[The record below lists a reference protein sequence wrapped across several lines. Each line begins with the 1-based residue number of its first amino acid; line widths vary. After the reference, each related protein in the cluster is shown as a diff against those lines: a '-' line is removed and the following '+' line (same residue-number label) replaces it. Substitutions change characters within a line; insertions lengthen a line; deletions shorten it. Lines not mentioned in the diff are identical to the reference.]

1 LSAVSTY
8 AEALF
13 EAAHERDELVG
24 VLEELQEFKDALEQ
38 SEELRLF
45 FYGGEV
51 PEREKR
57 RAIDGLT
64 EGMTLSTRNFLK
76 ILSDNGR
83 EEILEEVLLRY
94 EELVKEHLGRVE
106 VEVTTAVELT
116 DEKLE
121 RIRER
126 LGRSLEGRE
135 VILQTSVDPN
145 ILGGAVFR
153 FGGRMVDSSV
163 RGRLASLREEMLER
177 GVVSG

>member
-13 EAAHERDELVG
+13 EAAQERGELER

-45 FYGGEV
+45 FYGGQV

-64 EGMTLSTRNFLK
+64 KGMTLSTRNFLK

-83 EEILEEVLLRY
+83 EEILEEALLRY

-116 DEKLE
+116 DEALE

>member
-1 LSAVSTY
+1 MSAVSTY

-13 EAAHERDELVG
+13 EAARERDELEG
-24 VLEELQEFKDALEQ
+24 VLEDLQEFKKALEE

-45 FYGGEV
+45 FYGGQV

-57 RAIDGLT
+57 RAIDALT
-64 EGMTLSTRNFLK
+64 EGMTLSSRNFLK

-106 VEVTTAVELT
+106 VEVTTAVELSE
-116 DEKLE
+116 DELD
-121 RIRER
+121 RIKER

-135 VILQTSVDPN
+135 VI
-145 ILGGAVFR
+145 
-153 FGGRMVDSSV
+153 
-163 RGRLASLREEMLER
+163 
-177 GVVSG
+177 

>member
-13 EAAHERDELVG
+13 EAARERQE
-24 VLEELQEFKDALEQ
+24 LEEVVDDLQDFVEALNE

-45 FYGGEV
+45 FYGGQI

-57 RAIDGLT
+57 RAIDALT
-64 EGMTLSTRNFLK
+64 EGMALSTRNFLK

-83 EEILEEVLLRY
+83 EEILEDVLLRY

-106 VEVTTAVELT
+106 VQVTTAVELS
-116 DEKLE
+116 DEEIE
-121 RIRER
+121 RIKDR
-126 LGRSLEGRE
+126 LGGVLEGRE
-135 VILQTSVDPN
+135 VILNTSVDPD

-153 FGGRMVDSSV
+153 FGGRMVDGSV
-163 RGRLASLREEMLER
+163 RGQLASLREEMLER
-177 GVVSG
+177 SIV

>member
-13 EAAHERDELVG
+13 EAARERGELEE
-24 VLEELQEFKDALEQ
+24 VLEELEDFEAALEE

-45 FYGGEV
+45 FYGGQI

-57 RAIDGLT
+57 RAIDALT
-64 EGMTLSTRNFLK
+64 EGMSLTTRNFLK
-76 ILSDNGR
+76 VLSDNGR
-83 EEILEEVLLRY
+83 EEILEEILVRY

-106 VEVTTAVELT
+106 VEVTTAVELSE
-116 DEKLE
+116 DELDLMK
-121 RIRER
+121 ER
-126 LGRSLEGRE
+126 LGSSLEGRE

-153 FGGRMVDSSV
+153 FGGRRVDSSV
-163 RGRLASLREEMLER
+163 RGRLEGLREEMLER
-177 GVVSG
+177 GVV

>member
-13 EAAHERDELVG
+13 EAARERDELEA
-24 VLEELQEFKDALEQ
+24 VLDELQEFGDALEE

-45 FYGGEV
+45 FYGGQI

-57 RAIDGLT
+57 RAIDALT
-64 EGMTLSTRNFLK
+64 EGMALSTRNFLK

-83 EEILEEVLLRY
+83 EEILDEVLLRY

-116 DEKLE
+116 DDEVE
-121 RIRER
+121 RIKER
-126 LGRSLEGRE
+126 LARSLEGRE

-153 FGGRMVDSSV
+153 FGGRMIDSSI

-177 GVVSG
+177 SVV

>member
-13 EAAHERDELVG
+13 EAARERDELET
-24 VLEELQEFKDALEQ
+24 VLDELQEFGDALEE

-45 FYGGEV
+45 YYGGQI

-57 RAIDGLT
+57 RAIDALT
-64 EGMTLSTRNFLK
+64 EGMALSTRNFLK

-83 EEILEEVLLRY
+83 EEILDEVLLRY

-116 DEKLE
+116 DDEVE
-121 RIRER
+121 RIKER
-126 LGRSLEGRE
+126 LARSLEGRE

-153 FGGRMVDSSV
+153 FGGRMIDSSI

-177 GVVSG
+177 SVV

>member
-13 EAAHERDELVG
+13 EAAQERDELEG
-24 VLEELQEFKDALEQ
+24 VLEDLQEFLNALEE

-45 FYGGEV
+45 FYGGQV

-57 RAIDGLT
+57 RAIDALT
-64 EGMTLSTRNFLK
+64 EGMALSTRNFLK

-83 EEILEEVLLRY
+83 EEILEEVILRY

-116 DEKLE
+116 DEELV
-121 RIRER
+121 RIKER

-135 VILQTSVDPN
+135 VVLQTSVDPN

-163 RGRLASLREEMLER
+163 RGRLQGLREEMLER
-177 GVVSG
+177 GVV